1 MQGGSYQTHILME
14 WVNNAICTM
23 WTNAGEL
30 PRSVSKWH
38 TYAELT
44 QVVRKLGMRQVM
56 FNLNAQSPDN
66 GPFTG
71 M

>member
-1 MQGGSYQTHILME
+1 MLGGSYRVSLTRHTDAAIRLM
-14 WVNNAICTM
+14 WM
-23 WTNAGEL
+23 KAGEL
-30 PRSVSKWH
+30 LGTVTKWH
-38 TYAELT
+38 MYAELT